1 MKRFLS
7 IIICFAMLFSLAAC
21 SGGYKLDDKQIKQDV
36 LDCEYIDWFDY
47 EMEKFDVVER
57 VTDKEAGTE
66 TVTFTAELKNDFSE
80 KTVSMDVVYVDGE
93 NGTKV
98 ISEAVVNEDKPNSFK
113 LTADSLTQQIRLS
126 LAIGYDA
133 YTSSN
138 GSAVYTYMFMESD
151 TNNPAGYNSYITE
164 GDYNVISY
172 EADLENLSAK
182 SQMYFEKTGE
192 LFKVTE
198 TVNFEYYFDTAT
210 NTWQIKSADVIAST
224 AEKLTDGFE
233 LTNTAMVDGVIYNV
247 KLTGINPDGTFTGT
261 ASDVAISETPLAVTR
276 LCGANVVGRPQGK
289 NQVWYFLVSEGKL
302 SSIFTATGSL
312 SPTVAE

>member
-7 IIICFAMLFSLAAC
+7 IVICFAMLFSLAAC

-57 VTDKEAGTE
+57 VTDKEADTE

-138 GSAVYTYMFMESD
+138 GSAVYTYMFMEPD
-151 TNNPAGYNSYITE
+151 ANNPAGYNSYINE

-224 AEKLTDGFE
+224 VEKLTDGFE

-261 ASDVAISETPLAVTR
+261 ASDVAISETPLAGTR

-289 NQVWYFLVSEGKL
+289 NQVWYFLVTEGKL

>member
-7 IIICFAMLFSLAAC
+7 IILCFATLFSLAAC

-36 LDCEYIDWFDY
+36 L
-47 EMEKFDVVER
+47 
-57 VTDKEAGTE
+57 
-66 TVTFTAELKNDFSE
+66 TVNTQTGSTTRWKNS
-80 KTVSMDVVYVDGE
+80 TLQSVLR
-93 NGTKV
+93 
-98 ISEAVVNEDKPNSFK
+98 I
-113 LTADSLTQQIRLS
+113 
-126 LAIGYDA
+126 
-133 YTSSN
+133 
-138 GSAVYTYMFMESD
+138 
-151 TNNPAGYNSYITE
+151 
-164 GDYNVISY
+164 
-172 EADLENLSAK
+172 K
-182 SQMYFEKTGE
+182 SQIYFEKTGE

-233 LTNTAMVDGVIYNV
+233 LTNTAMVDGVVYNV
-247 KLTGINPDGTFTGT
+247 KLTGVNPDGTFTGT
-261 ASDVAISETPLAVTR
+261 ASDVAISETPLAGTR

-289 NQVWYFLVSEGKL
+289 NQVWYFLVTEGKL